1 MPEELDDELQEMFED
16 PKRREKTLSNEV
28 LRLPIKV
35 LRLQE
40 AVYVSPSTTVEEAVE
55 KMQRHRIGCVLVV
68 ESKKLA
74 AIFTERDLLYK
85 VIGKINDLS
94 SVRVSDYAT
103 SNPESM
109 QLSDNIGHALNLM
122 HVGGYRH
129 IPVVDDEHRTTG
141 VISIKD
147 VVAFLS
153 EFFPEDVL
161 NIPSKPLR
169 VTTEREGA

>member
-16 PKRREKTLSNEV
+16 PKRQEKSLSNEI
-28 LRLPIKV
+28 LRLPIQV

-40 AVYVSPSTTVEEAVE
+40 AVTVSPSTTIQKAAEE
-55 KMQRHRIGCVLVV
+55 MQKHREGCVLIV
-68 ESKKLA
+68 ESQKLTG
-74 AIFTERDLLYK
+74 IFTERDLLYK
-85 VIGKINDLS
+85 VIGKIKDLS
-94 SVRVSDYAT
+94 SVAVSDYST
-103 SNPESM
+103 HNPESM
-109 QLSDNIGHALNLM
+109 QLNDSIGHALNLM

-129 IPVVDDEHRTTG
+129 IPIVDDQHRPTG

-147 VVAFLS
+147 AVAFLS
-153 EFFPEDVL
+153 EFFPKDVL

>member
-1 MPEELDDELQEMFED
+1 MPEELDDELQEMFVD

-40 AVYVSPSTTVEEAVE
+40 AITVSPTTTIQKAIEE
-55 KMQRHRIGCVLVV
+55 MQKHREGCVLIM
-68 ESKKLA
+68 ESGRLTG
-74 AIFTERDLLYK
+74 IFTERDLLYK
-85 VIGKINDLS
+85 VVGKIHDLS
-94 SVRVSDYAT
+94 SEAVSDYST
-103 SNPESM
+103 HNPESM
-109 QLSDNIGHALNLM
+109 KLTDSIGHALNLM

-129 IPVVDDEHRTTG
+129 IPIVDDKHKPTG

-147 VVAFLS
+147 AVAFLS

-161 NIPSKPLR
+161 NIRSKALR
-169 VTTEREGA
+169 ATTEREGA